1 MRIIFILRIRLFIPF
16 LLLINS
22 FSAYGQ
28 TPSEVQ
34 LKKLISQTG
43 QYQSERPY
51 EKVHLHLDK
60 PYYAIGDNIWFK
72 AYVVSSENNQP
83 SGISKILYAEL
94 INEKDSVKQTL
105 KLPLMVGLAW
115 GEFTLS
121 DTLREGNYRIRAYTS
136 WMRNFGEDYFFDKTI
151 SIGNA
156 ITNNIITETN
166 YTFSKEG
173 TSQKVNAA
181 INYKDI
187 DGNPISNKDV
197 NYEVELGSRT
207 ISKGGAKTD
216 SKGNLSLTFINNQP
230 FILKSGSINTQLK
243 LDDKRSVTKNFPV
256 KSTSN
261 DTDVQFFPEG
271 GDLVAGLVS
280 TVAFKVLGAAG
291 LGEPVS
297 GYLTDNANIRI
308 TEFKSEHQGMGLFRF
323 RPYEGQAYKAI
334 VKFDDG
340 YEKSFDL
347 PRIQPKGC
355 VLSIDNSDP
364 ENLMI
369 SITAT
374 VSLVNE
380 EVTLIAQGNNRIHYV
395 SKSKL
400 TGTRLSTSIP
410 KKRFPEGILQLTLFS
425 AQNEPLAER
434 LIFINHQEQLKIDV
448 STSAQDFAKREKVR
462 LSLQVTDKDDKPVL
476 GSFSVSVIDETKVPY
491 DDHNETTI
499 LSNLL
504 LTSDLKGYIQQPNY
518 FFTAT
523 DENKIRQLDILM
535 LTQGWRRFAWK
546 NILADTYP
554 ALIYQPEQNAAVSGK
569 VTANGKAVT
578 KGKVTLFYM
587 AEKPFLTDTF
597 TDAQGKFRFSNLNF
611 PDSTKIVLQARNE
624 KDRKNVKIELD
635 QIPAQLVTK
644 NKNLA
649 NAEIN
654 VNKSLVA
661 YLKNS
666 MNQFDSLRRMGNGS
680 IMLDE
685 VKIVAEKQEV
695 KNSANLNGAGNAD
708 AIITGDKLSHC
719 TFDLSQCLQGMV
731 TGLLMRDG
739 IPYLSRNLNSSFMLP
754 THMLIVVDGMDVD
767 PDYLSLINPTDV
779 ESIEVL
785 KSAINTSI
793 YGTKGVGG
801 VLIITMKQ
809 GEYTLRSS
817 NTYTPGIIKFTP
829 KGFYKTREF
838 YSPNYDDP
846 KTGITATDLRTTIYW
861 NPQVITDAG
870 GKASVG
876 FFNADGPGNYKVVV
890 EGINEQGH
898 IGRSIYRYKV
908 K

>member
-1 MRIIFILRIRLFIPF
+1 MRIIFILRIRFFIPF

-22 FSAYGQ
+22 LSAYGQ

-51 EKVHLHLDK
+51 EKVHLHMDK
-60 PYYAIGDNIWFK
+60 PYYTIGDNIWFK
-72 AYVVSSENNQP
+72 AYVVSAENNQP

-121 DTLREGNYRIRAYTS
+121 DTLREGNYRIRAYTN

-151 SIGNA
+151 TIGNA
-156 ITNNIITETN
+156 ITNNIISEVN

-173 TSQKVNAA
+173 ASQKVNAA

-187 DGNPISNKDV
+187 DGNPITNKAV
-197 NYEVELGSRT
+197 NYEVHLGSGT
-207 ISKGGAKTD
+207 ISKGMAKTD
-216 SKGNLSLTFINNQP
+216 SKGNLDLSFINNQP
-230 FILKSGSINTQLK
+230 SILKSGSINTQLK

-271 GDLVAGLVS
+271 GDLIAGLVS
-280 TVAFKVLGAAG
+280 TVAFKALGAAG
-291 LGEPVS
+291 LGVAVS
-297 GYLTDNANIRI
+297 GYLTDNDNNRI
-308 TEFKSEHQGMGLFRF
+308 TDFKSEHQGMGLFRF
-323 RPYEGQAYKAI
+323 RPQAGVPYKAI

-340 YEKSFDL
+340 SEKSFDL

-355 VLSIDNSDP
+355 VLSIDNSNP

-374 VSLVNE
+374 SSLVNE

-400 TGTRLSTSIP
+400 TGARLSTSIP

-434 LIFINHQEQLKIDV
+434 LVFINHQEQLKIDV
-448 STSAQDFAKREKVR
+448 SASAQDFAKGEKVR
-462 LSLQVTDKDDKPVL
+462 LSLQVADKDDKPVL

-491 DDHNETTI
+491 DDYNETTI

-518 FFTAT
+518 FFTAM

-554 ALIYQPEQNAAVSGK
+554 ALIYQPEQNIAVSGK
-569 VTANGKAVT
+569 VTTKGKPVSN
-578 KGKVTLFYM
+578 GKVTLFYM
-587 AEKPFLTDTF
+587 AGKPFLTDTF
-597 TDAQGKFRFSNLNF
+597 TDAQGKFKFNNLYF
-611 PDSTKIVLQARNE
+611 QDSTKIVLQARNE
-624 KDRKNVKIELD
+624 KDRKNVQIELD

-649 NAEIN
+649 NVEVN
-654 VNKSLVA
+654 VNKSMVA

-719 TFDLSQCLQGMV
+719 TFDLSECLQGMV
-731 TGLLMRDG
+731 TGLLMREG

-846 KTGITATDLRTTIYW
+846 KTGITAPDLRTTIYW

>member
-1 MRIIFILRIRLFIPF
+1 MKIIFTLKIRFF
-16 LLLINS
+16 VSVLLLINTV
-22 FSAYGQ
+22 SAYGQ
-28 TPSEVQ
+28 TPTEDQ
-34 LKKLISQTG
+34 LKKLISQTR

-51 EKVHLHLDK
+51 EKVHLHMDK

-94 INEKDSVKQTL
+94 INEKDSVYQTL
-105 KLPLMVGLAW
+105 KLPLLVGLAW

-121 DTLREGNYRIRAYTS
+121 DTLKEGNYRIRAYTN

-151 SIGNA
+151 TIGNA
-156 ITNNIITETN
+156 ITNNIITEVN

-187 DGNPISNKDV
+187 EGNSITNKVV
-197 NYEVELGSRT
+197 NYEVQLGSGI
-207 ISKGGAKTD
+207 ISKGWTKTD
-216 SKGNLSLTFINNQP
+216 NKGNLGLTFINNQP
-230 FILKSGSINTQLK
+230 SILKSGSINTQVK

-271 GDLVAGLVS
+271 GDLIAGLVS
-280 TVAFKVLGAAG
+280 TVAFKALEAAG
-291 LGEPVS
+291 LGVAVS
-297 GYLTDNANIRI
+297 GYLTDNDNNWI
-308 TEFKSEHQGMGLFRF
+308 TDFKSEHQGMGLFRF
-323 RPYEGQAYKAI
+323 RPQAGIPYKAI
-334 VKFDDG
+334 VTFDDG
-340 YEKSFDL
+340 SEKRFDL
-347 PRIQPKGC
+347 PAIQPKGC
-355 VLSIDNSDP
+355 VLSIDNNDP
-364 ENLMI
+364 ENLLV
-369 SITAT
+369 SITPTA
-374 VSLVNE
+374 SLVNE
-380 EVTLIAQGNNRIHYV
+380 EITLIAQGNNKIHYV

-400 TGTRLSTSIP
+400 TGGRLSTSIP
-410 KKRFPEGILQLTLFS
+410 KNRFPEGILQLTLFS

-434 LIFINHQEQLKIDV
+434 LVFINHQEQLKIDV
-448 STSAQDFAKREKVR
+448 NTSAADFSKREKAEI
-462 LSLQVTDKDDKPVL
+462 SLHVTDKDNKPVL
-476 GSFSVSVIDETKVPY
+476 GSFSVSVIDETKVPF

-518 FFTAT
+518 FFTDV

-546 NILADTYP
+546 NILNNTNAAPLYK
-554 ALIYQPEQNAAVSGK
+554 PEQSLFVSGK
-569 VTANGKAVT
+569 VTLSGKPVIN
-578 KGKVTLFYM
+578 GKVTLFYN
-587 AEKPFLTDTF
+587 AGKPVLIDIL
-597 TDAQGKFRFSNLNF
+597 TDAQGKFRFNNLYL
-611 PDSTKIVLQARNE
+611 PDSTKIVLQARTE

-649 NAEIN
+649 NLEVN
-654 VNKSLVA
+654 VNQSLIA

-680 IMLDE
+680 IMLEE
-685 VKIVAEKQEV
+685 VRIVAEKQEI

-708 AIITGDKLSHC
+708 AIIMGDKLSLC
-719 TFDLSQCLQGMV
+719 TFDLSQCLQGLV
-731 TGLLMRDG
+731 TGLIMRDG

-767 PDYLSLINPTDV
+767 SDYLTLINPTDI

-801 VLIITMKQ
+801 VLIITMKR
-809 GEYTLRSS
+809 GDYALRSS
-817 NTYTPGIIKFTP
+817 NTYAPGIIKFTP
-829 KGFYKTREF
+829 KGYYKTREF

-846 KTGITATDLRTTIYW
+846 KSGIAVPDLRTTIYW
-861 NPQVITDAG
+861 NPQVITDAV

-876 FFNADGPGNYKVVV
+876 FFNADGPGTYKVVV
-890 EGINEQGH
+890 EGINEHGH